1 MHVIIFFR
9 NECQAIYSALLRTL
23 IRLQRTNELL
33 NVAERGRA
41 QALNDIMKLQYSEWL
56 ACGSI
61 EPEGTMPYIAS
72 DIAGYFYCGRYCFVE
87 FFYFFCC
94 NCRSEIFFL
103 PFLPFLS
110 ALLLSLHFAFHIH
123 SNCGKKLDVNYGQS
137 LEMGPWSIIGII
149 KKITISSIVIGLKN
163 SYFPLIHLRSC
174 YRTLQ

>member
-61 EPEGTMPYIAS
+61 EPEGRCPTLQAILR
-72 DIAGYFYCGRYCFVE
+72 DIFIAGDIVLLN
-87 FFYFFCC
+87 FF
-94 NCRSEIFFL
+94 IFFVAIAV
-103 PFLPFLS
+103 PKFFLS
-110 ALLLSLHFAFHIH
+110 LSCPFYRPFYSRFILRFIFILTTVK
-123 SNCGKKLDVNYGQS
+123 SWMLIMGKAWKWGLDQ
-137 LEMGPWSIIGII
+137 L
-149 KKITISSIVIGLKN
+149 
-163 SYFPLIHLRSC
+163 
-174 YRTLQ
+174 